1 MLKIG
6 KTVTT
11 ALVLATLASPT
22 FASTQTE
29 MPVDGVFSC
38 GVPVCNMDKTLE
50 ELKTLNENERY
61 NYVLQLIK
69 TYADSND
76 VKVLENL
83 LAISRELKDLFIELG
98 DSDWVVREATTLG
111 GHAIFGLAKYSEI
124 DALKLGGLYKMIE
137 IPAKR
142 YEIIAYYHAMVES
155 IEDLSVLS
163 EVIEFGKIANS
174 HSIAINDEAWII
186 RAADTLAAEAT
197 IRLVSLEPSHE
208 GVFEIEATRPDG
220 MLPIDKIVILDSSS
234 ERNLVVN
241 FISSK
246 YNQVVLSYARSTI
259 VGNKIEG
266 KVMGSDGMSS
276 RFEITLDRVAGKV
289 SGVIQTTRIGSIHFE
304 GERSFT
310 VKDLYTGSSPWELGD
325 IDAIGT
331 MQGEIMGVKGTL
343 AIQSFEKNVYSAS
356 FVADDRELS
365 IDYQGKFYPKSGILA
380 LTHKNKVKLVL
391 ALRKDG
397 DIAEWKGVT
406 FSITN
411 GNVRSASFAPIRLV
425 EQ

>member
-1 MLKIG
+1 MLNIG
-6 KTVTT
+6 KKLTTV
-11 ALVLATLASPT
+11 AMLATLASPT
-22 FASTQTE
+22 FASVKTY
-29 MPVDGVFSC
+29 MLSDDAPSC
-38 GVPVCNMDKTLE
+38 DVPVCNMGKTLE
-50 ELKTLNENERY
+50 ELKSLNENERY
-61 NYVLQLIK
+61 NYVVKLSQK
-69 TYADSND
+69 YADSTD

-83 LAISRELKDLFIELG
+83 LALSRQLKELSLEMG
-98 DSDWVVREATTLG
+98 DADWVVREISTLG

-124 DALKLGGLYKMIE
+124 KALKLGGLYKMIE

-174 HSIAINDEAWII
+174 HSIAINDEGWIV
-186 RAADTLAAEAT
+186 RAADSLAAEAT

-276 RFEITLDRVAGKV
+276 KFEITLDRLTGKV
-289 SGVIQTTRIGSIHFE
+289 SGIIQTTRTGSIHFE
-304 GERSFT
+304 GDRAFT
-310 VKDLYTGSSPWELGD
+310 VKELYTGSSPWALGETD
-325 IDAIGT
+325 VIGT
-331 MQGEIMGVKGTL
+331 MEGEIMGVKGML
-343 AIQSFEKNVYSAS
+343 AIQSFEKNVFSAS
-356 FVADDRELS
+356 FMAEDRELS

-411 GNVRSASFAPIRLV
+411 GNVRSASFSPIRQV